1 MSKSTGTSV
10 SNQIETKDANETG
23 AIMKRARS
31 RAELGVVVQDQ
42 MQYSFQQILSQYK
55 HNADQDLADN
65 VFLSTTSRPSG
76 SGGDIIRGWIKEA
89 IESTDRV
96 IRVAGVALKNAFTEA
111 VDTIWKG
118 KKKHNDVPRPYESRE
133 DGLESIVYNAL
144 AKLYNVFARFI
155 EVAGSALGIERAR
168 DVAEKITNKAKKFE
182 KIADTVYSNNE
193 VGGKKFTQNVK
204 RSEDKHS
211 GRSSSTGGGLSLS

>member
-1 MSKSTGTSV
+1 MSKNDGESG
-10 SNQIETKDANETG
+10 KNEMHSIKAQDVT
-23 AIMKRARS
+23 AIMKRVPS
-31 RAELGVVVQDQ
+31 RKELERDVYHQVGSCYQQSSSTQYDQ
-42 MQYSFQQILSQYK
+42 SVNKPNNFVSLI
-55 HNADQDLADN
+55 NAQTA
-65 VFLSTTSRPSG
+65 SG
-76 SGGDIIRGWIKEA
+76 SRGGIRGWIKEA
-89 IESTDRV
+89 IKSKDRV

-182 KIADTVYSNNE
+182 EIADRVYTKKKEKEKGKDNKFAVNDERSNEKNIKNR
-193 VGGKKFTQNVK
+193 GGRTAW
-204 RSEDKHS
+204 
-211 GRSSSTGGGLSLS
+211 